1 MSAVYFVIP
10 GARLPESVIN
20 SRLSSL
26 DASVFNRLTAGAQ
39 PIDHQTLVHDSVLEG
54 AVHVFWLWRVIA
66 KASGMPQ
73 TAAFEWE
80 ADGGPSMAAE
90 TWRLHAYTKVG
101 DLLED
106 VEETLTESER
116 DAMHDQVHALVQPF
130 GFFLQQWVGRW
141 YLTRKDDWRVAVR
154 PWCAQKHRALT
165 SASIAGEDAQ
175 NFLKL
180 QQTLA
185 QFLAEHPVN
194 QARQAAGQA
203 PIQGFWPDG
212 GSRRYLLKPSTLR
225 AVMANDSYV
234 HGWAQNAG
242 LLNFRTTRVND
253 EWPEAPQGDLL
264 CVIDDLYDA
273 YRQGNWDLWFERWP
287 QAWEKIQNLAHQ
299 AQQRRCQHVVLI
311 STGETDTHTCTAEL
325 KGKAGG
331 FFARF
336 SKPKSADL
344 STFLAEHV

>member
-1 MSAVYFVIP
+1 MSAVYFLIP
-10 GARLPESVIN
+10 GARLPESVLKTHLSRIN
-20 SRLSSL
+20 
-26 DASVFNRLTAGAQ
+26 AETFQALTAGAQ
-39 PIDHQTLVHDSVLEG
+39 PIQQQTLVHDAVLEG
-54 AVHVFWLWRVIA
+54 AVHVVWLWRVIA
-66 KASGMPQ
+66 KTGGMPQ

-90 TWRLHAYTKVG
+90 TWRLHAYTNING
-101 DLLED
+101 QLED
-106 VEETLTESER
+106 IESSITEAER

-141 YLTRKDDWRVAVR
+141 YLTRKDDWAVAVR

-165 SASIAGEDAQ
+165 PNSYSGEQATSFIQ
-175 NFLKL
+175 L
-180 QQTLA
+180 QEAFSTYLA
-185 QFLAEHPVN
+185 NHPVN
-194 QARQAAGQA
+194 VARRAASQ
-203 PIQGFWPDG
+203 PTIDGFWPDG

-225 AVMANDSYV
+225 AVMADESYV

-242 LLNFRTTRVND
+242 LLNFRTTRVNK

-273 YRQGNWDLWFERWP
+273 YRCQDWERWL
-287 QAWEKIQNLAHQ
+287 QAWPHVWEKIQNLAAQ
-299 AQQRRCQHVVLI
+299 AQQRRCQSIVLI
-311 STGETDTHTCTAEL
+311 ASGSTDTHTCTADL
-325 KGKAGG
+325 KGKSGG

-344 STFLAEHV
+344 SAFLSESL